1 MKLAACN
8 LHLKHKTSMKRLLI
22 VAFALTATVA
32 IAQKSPK
39 NIILMIGDGM
49 GYNTVS
55 LRVLDAKGTSS
66 FERFPY
72 MGSIKTYNADGGIT
86 DSAAGGTAFAVG
98 EKTKDGVIGMD
109 TNLQPK
115 VNLMEIAQKNK
126 QATGIVV
133 TCALTH
139 ATPASFSSHQPKRS
153 MYEAI
158 AGDIISSNVDLL
170 VGGGMKHF
178 TKRKD
183 GRNLIDEAKSK
194 GYSIY
199 TDTAS
204 FFSATP
210 NKAMVVVADE
220 HLKQADKERGNYLS
234 RATIKTIELL
244 KANKKGFFMMVEGS
258 QIDWAEHNNDTEYL
272 KTEMADFDKTIG
284 AVLDFAQK
292 DGNTLVVVLADH
304 DTGGVTLP
312 PTEVNKLSEEY
323 GEYVVKYS
331 TGAHCGTLIPVF
343 AYGPGAEKFKGI
355 YQNSDVFHKIVQL
368 KKWGK

>member
-1 MKLAACN
+1 MLAA
-8 LHLKHKTSMKRLLI
+8 TI
-22 VAFALTATVA
+22 VS
-32 IAQKSPK
+32 AQKSPK

-55 LRVLDAKGTSS
+55 LRVLDANGASN

-72 MGSIKTYNADGGIT
+72 MGSIKTYNSDGGIT
-86 DSAAGGTAFAVG
+86 DSAAGGTAFAIG

-109 TNLQPK
+109 TNLKPK
-115 VNLMEIAQKNK
+115 TNLMEIAHKNK

-139 ATPASFSSHQPKRS
+139 ATPASFSAHQPKRN

-158 AGDIISSNVDLL
+158 AGDIINSNVDLL

-183 GRNLIDEAKSK
+183 GRNLIDEAKVK

-199 TDTAS
+199 TDTTS
-204 FFSATP
+204 YFSSNTK
-210 NKAMVVVADE
+210 KAMVVVADE
-220 HLKQADKERGNYLS
+220 HLKAADKERGNYLAP
-234 RATIKTIELL
+234 ATMKTIELL
-244 KANKKGFFMMVEGS
+244 KKENKNGFVMMVEGS
-258 QIDWAEHNNDTEYL
+258 QIDWAEHGNNTDQL
-272 KTEMADFDKTIG
+272 RAEMADFDKTIG
-284 AVLDFAQK
+284 AVLDFAKK
-292 DGNTLVVVLADH
+292 DGNTLVIVLADH

-312 PTEVNKLSEEY
+312 PTEVNSLSEEY
-323 GEYVVKYS
+323 GNYVVKYS

-343 AYGPGAEKFKGI
+343 AYGPGAEKFCGI
-355 YQNSDVFHKIVQL
+355 YQNSDIFHKIMQL